1 MRSRGRASRA
11 PTSRSARISRGGPA
25 RSGGRI
31 IPQMSRSPL
40 WWLLLLAGAA
50 RPAAAQAPAERAALQ
65 SLRDS
70 LSFVTDSVAL
80 RRLEAATITV
90 ARAHRDNPML
100 HLRLGFIAYR
110 LGEIGAVKKSYDDAA
125 GEFEW
130 AAQLRPDWPYPWYGL
145 GLAELALG
153 EHSVIAIENIRQ
165 MLGRDYLTKAAKAF
179 ARATQA
185 DPSFA
190 VAVVDLVN
198 TALTQRVSPRLAVA
212 LEAVRLAAASPAG
225 SDPNL
230 QLARAR
236 VEREAGEVDSAIAAF
251 RAALATGGDS
261 GVVLLELARTQF
273 FARRAAAS
281 ASYFAGAASARSP
294 ASAGLYRADVAWI
307 ATPEELTAFDAQ
319 PDAVT
324 RAVWLRR
331 FWSRRD
337 VAEARDEGERLAE
350 HYRRWFYAR
359 QHFRLVSRH
368 RHYDITEVYRS
379 PQAEFDDRGVIYL
392 RHGEPNRRARAICH
406 ALAAEVCATNESWL
420 YRRTGGDLIFHFV
433 ARDDVQDF
441 KLVESLIDV
450 FGFQAGVRAAGG
462 AEPGVAAL
470 YQTRDQ
476 FGDTYRRVA
485 EGTGRAVGPVI
496 AQERSDGKK
505 DIAVGTTTDSYA
517 QRFEQSL
524 DAVAG
529 GFIAGEGVE
538 PATPMLHVVFAIPAE
553 RLSPL
558 PGGEGVNYPLRFRVV
573 VVDSSGDAIAR
584 LDTTRVFGA
593 RQALRRPSYLTGRLA
608 LAVPPGRFRY
618 RLLVASA
625 DGAAGE
631 LVTLDSAVADRLDG
645 TRFAASDLVLGVQGS
660 GLTWVTGADT
670 VPLNPLGR
678 VVADGD
684 LELYYQLFGL
694 AAGATYHTVIEVTRE
709 GRRSIFG
716 RRRPPVRL
724 EFEGRADGPRTD
736 VRRTVALREVPR
748 GAYRLTIRLTDPAS
762 GVTLVRARRFT
773 IVAS

>member
-1 MRSRGRASRA
+1 
-11 PTSRSARISRGGPA
+11 
-25 RSGGRI
+25 
-31 IPQMSRSPL
+31 MSRTHI
-40 WWLLLLAGAA
+40 WWLLIVAGAA
-50 RPAAAQAPAERAALQ
+50 RPASAQAPAERAALE

-70 LSFVTDSVAL
+70 LSFVTDSTAL
-80 RRLEAATITV
+80 RRLEAATIAI
-90 ARAHRDNPML
+90 ARVQRDDPML

-110 LGEIGAVKKSYDDAA
+110 LGEAASLKKSYDNAA

-130 AAQLRPDWPYPWYGL
+130 ASELRPDWPYPWYGL

-165 MLGRDYLTKAAKAF
+165 MLGKDYLSKAARAF

-190 VAVVDLVN
+190 AAVVDLVN
-198 TALTQRVSPRLAVA
+198 TALTQRVSPRLTVA
-212 LEAVRLAAASPAG
+212 LEAVRLAAASQAG
-225 SDPNL
+225 SNPDL
-230 QLARAR
+230 QMARAR
-236 VEREAGEVDSAIAAF
+236 VEREAGEVDSAITAF
-251 RAALATGGDS
+251 RAALARGGDS
-261 GVVLLELARTQF
+261 GLVLLELARTQF
-273 FARRAAAS
+273 FARRAAAP
-281 ASYFAGAASARSP
+281 ASYFAGAASAQ
-294 ASAGLYRADVAWI
+294 SAVSVGLYRADVAWI
-307 ATPEELTAFDAQ
+307 ATPEELAAFDAL
-319 PDAVT
+319 PDAAA
-324 RAVWLRR
+324 RAAWLRR

-337 VAEARDEGERLAE
+337 IADARDEGERVAE

-420 YRRTGGDLIFHFV
+420 YSRKDGDLIFHFV

-450 FGFQAGVRAAGG
+450 LGFQAGVRAAGG
-462 AEPGVAAL
+462 ATPGVAAL

-476 FGDTYRRVA
+476 FGDLYRRVA

-505 DIAVGTTTDSYA
+505 DIAVGTSTDSYA

-524 DAVAG
+524 GAVAG
-529 GFIAGEGVE
+529 GFVAGEGAE

-553 RLSPL
+553 RLTPA
-558 PGGEGVNYPLRFRVV
+558 PGGEGVTYPLRFRVV

-584 LDTTRVFGA
+584 LDTARVFGA

-608 LAVPPGRFRY
+608 VTVPPGRFRY
-618 RLLVASA
+618 RLLVASM

-645 TRFAASDLVLGVQGS
+645 SRFAASDLVLGVQGS
-660 GLTWVTGADT
+660 GLTWVTGRDT
-670 VPLNPLGR
+670 VPLNPLGH
-678 VVADGD
+678 VVAEGD
-684 LELYYQLFGL
+684 LEVYYQLFGL
-694 AAGATYHTVIEVTRE
+694 AAGAAYRTVIEVTRE

-724 EFEGRADGPRTD
+724 EFEGRAEGPRTD
-736 VRRTVALREVPR
+736 VRRTISLREVAR
-748 GAYRLTIRLTDPAS
+748 GPYVLTVRLTDPAS

-773 IVAS
+773 IVAP